1 MKSHSIFQLISIH
14 SKKAQNTMSL
24 SWVKVEMRS
33 RPVQLLLLL
42 STKKGSGNSK
52 AHDVIRNTIT
62 ELSTYH
68 Q

>member
-1 MKSHSIFQLISIH
+1 MGKGRN
-14 SKKAQNTMSL
+14 KKQASPAA
-24 SWVKVEMRS
+24 VV
-33 RPVQLLLLL
+33 VVVD
-42 STKKGSGNSK
+42 KKGSGNSK